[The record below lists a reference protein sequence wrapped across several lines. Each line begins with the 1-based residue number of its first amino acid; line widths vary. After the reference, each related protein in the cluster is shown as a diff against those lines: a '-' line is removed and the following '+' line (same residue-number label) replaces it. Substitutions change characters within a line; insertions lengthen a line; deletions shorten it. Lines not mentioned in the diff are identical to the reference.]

1 MKSIS
6 QLLDQIDFGNK
17 NGVRNINLQKSN
29 KNYDIKKVNVLKN
42 NTHLVKNTLS
52 YNSKSIEKPSN
63 LNNSKI
69 FNNSI
74 FGTINENQKRSN
86 SQNLQNKIIPKLFFN
101 YISSKRSNTKHCFI
115 KIENQKKT
123 TIDNKQRYHSKLV
136 SSSLNNKFNN
146 LSKLIPV
153 NTINY

>member
-1 MKSIS
+1 M
-6 QLLDQIDFGNK
+6 
-17 NGVRNINLQKSN
+17 
-29 KNYDIKKVNVLKN
+29 
-42 NTHLVKNTLS
+42 
-52 YNSKSIEKPSN
+52 
-63 LNNSKI
+63 NNSKI

-74 FGTINENQKRSN
+74 FGTIDENQKRSN
-86 SQNLQNKIIPKLFFN
+86 SQNLQIKIIPKLFFN

-146 LSKLIPV
+146 LSKLVPV